1 MWSFPVRALSFAT
14 AMRKEPV
21 KSVEIIKIISGGQT
35 GADRAA
41 LDAAIACGVPH
52 GGWCPKGRRAE
63 DGPIPSQYHLL
74 EMETESYSERTKA
87 NVADS
92 DATLIFSHGP
102 LTGGSLLT
110 QQFAVE
116 LEKPCVHID
125 LNENFQTLE
134 NIVDATSSS
143 RFSAC
148 VEHDEGGVV
157 LNVAGPRASGDP
169 QIYEAVYKQM
179 LRLLT

>member
-1 MWSFPVRALSFAT
+1 MQIS
-14 AMRKEPV
+14 
-21 KSVEIIKIISGGQT
+21 KIISGGQT

-52 GGWCPKGRRAE
+52 GGWCPKGRRSE
-63 DGPIPSQYHLL
+63 DGLIPAKYNLT
-74 EMETESYSERTKA
+74 EMETESYSTRTRA

-110 QQFAVE
+110 QQFAEE
-116 LEKPCVHID
+116 LGKPCVHMD
-125 LNENFQTLE
+125 L

-143 RFSAC
+143 RFPAC
-148 VEHDEGGVV
+148 DERDEDIASTLPNLGNSQRAGGLW

-169 QIYEAVYKQM
+169 QIYDAVYQAM
-179 LRLLT
+179 LTLLG

>member
-1 MWSFPVRALSFAT
+1 M
-14 AMRKEPV
+14 
-21 KSVEIIKIISGGQT
+21 EITKIISGGQT

-52 GGWCPKGRRAE
+52 GGWCPKGRLAE
-63 DGPIPSQYHLL
+63 DGPIVSKYNLR
-74 EMETESYSERTKA
+74 ETESEEYPERTRA

-110 QQFAVE
+110 QQFAEE
-116 LEKPCVHID
+116 LGKPCIHVD
-125 LNENFQTLE
+125 LSCFAESENLE
-134 NIVDATSSS
+134 VERDLRARLECARRS
-143 RFSAC
+143 RSTCDCFS
-148 VEHDEGGVV
+148 EGKNRRFV

-169 QIYEAVYKQM
+169 EIYEAVYQQM
-179 LRLLT
+179 LQLLQ

>member
-1 MWSFPVRALSFAT
+1 MKIA
-14 AMRKEPV
+14 
-21 KSVEIIKIISGGQT
+21 KIISGGQT

-52 GGWCPKGRRAE
+52 GGWCPKGRLAE
-63 DGPIPSQYHLL
+63 DGTISAKYNLR
-74 EMETESYSERTKA
+74 EMETESYSERTRA

-110 QQFAVE
+110 QQFAEE
-116 LEKPCVHID
+116 LGRPCIHID
-125 LNENFQTLE
+125 LS
-134 NIVDATSSS
+134 IVDAMSSS
-143 RFSAC
+143 RSMHSEKRDGDIASTFPNIGNSQR
-148 VEHDEGGVV
+148 EGRVV

-169 QIYEAVYKQM
+169 QIYDAVYEQM
-179 LRLLT
+179 MRLLRSSQR